1 MAIKYSCDRCG
12 AEIENRESITRL
24 RIVRPTQRPDT
35 TLYDLC
41 PKCDGELVSFLVL
54 LPPKPNWM

>member
-1 MAIKYSCDRCG
+1 MAIKYLCDRCG

-35 TLYDLC
+35 ALYDLC
-41 PKCDGELVSFLVL
+41 PSCDDYLMSFIE
-54 LPPKPNWM
+54 KRDTAS